1 MTPALDGEVRAYTL
15 CWLGRQECKGMQS
28 GYAPAMSSPF
38 PALPLKY
45 ILKRKPAEYV
55 FVVISKCVRQCF
67 ARHKVLCVQCLL
79 EV

>member
-1 MTPALDGEVRAYTL
+1 
-15 CWLGRQECKGMQS
+15 MQS